1 MYQIEDLA
9 VVTFKFFLY
18 GYMLG
23 VITGFAVSIFL
34 FRTK

>member
-9 VVTFKFFLY
+9 VATFKFFLY

-23 VITGFAVSIFL
+23 VITGFAVFGVIL
-34 FRTK
+34 RRR